1 MIAALHRLLGDTLSA
16 VPEASYIVIHEIAA
30 SDWGYAGLTQA
41 ARRPAA
47 SAL

>member
-1 MIAALHRLLGDTLSA
+1 MIAALHRLLGDTLGT
-16 VPEASYIVIHEIAA
+16 VPEASYIAIHEIAS

-47 SAL
+47 SAV